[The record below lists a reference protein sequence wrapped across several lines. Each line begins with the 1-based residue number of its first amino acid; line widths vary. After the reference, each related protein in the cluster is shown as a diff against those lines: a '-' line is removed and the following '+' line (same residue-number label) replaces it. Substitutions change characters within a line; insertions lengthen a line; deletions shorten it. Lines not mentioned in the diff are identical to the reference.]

1 METEKKRRFGRVF
14 FILVVQV
21 LFIISNPSPKMHLDY
36 IRGGML
42 NEIDTGSAPLGS
54 SLINLFEA
62 AVGQDAINNYLNM
75 YFKRTSYLFFSVT
88 EKQVKGNWEIM
99 AIGVLGNI
107 IAWDDLKNGWDR
119 IMIKLDW

>member
-1 METEKKRRFGRVF
+1 MAAEKKRRYDRLI

-21 LFIISNPSPKMHLDY
+21 LFIIANPNPKMHLDY
-36 IRGGML
+36 IRGTII

-54 SLINLFEA
+54 NLINLFEA
-62 AVGQDAINNYLNM
+62 AIGQDAINNYLNM
-75 YFKRTSYLFFSVT
+75 HFKRTSYLFFSVT

-107 IAWDDLKNGWDR
+107 IAWDDMKNGWDR
-119 IMIKLDW
+119 IMIKLDL